1 MSIFMRKPISRILEE
16 QEHSGGTSLP
26 RVLGRSNLVLLGVGA
41 VVGTGIFVLTG
52 QAAAANAGPAIVL
65 SMVMAGLVSAL
76 AALCYSE
83 FAASVPVAGSA
94 YTYAYA
100 TLGEFVA
107 WIIGWD
113 LILEYALGAAT
124 VAVGWSG
131 NLVTLLRQFGVQ
143 FPAALS
149 AAPGTLVTL
158 AGGETVTAVFNLPA
172 VVITALVTI
181 LLVIGIKESANV
193 NNVVVVIKV
202 AVVLMVIAAGAVFF
216 NTRNFSPFVPANTG
230 TFGEYGLSG
239 IFRGAAVIFFAY
251 IGFDA
256 VSTSAQEAKDPQRD
270 MPVGIIGSLAVC
282 TILYVLVSAAMI
294 SLVPYQEM
302 RNQPAPLVI
311 AIESAERNAVGTAWA
326 VPMSALR
333 ILVTLGALAGLTS
346 VMLVMMMA
354 QPRIFLAMAK
364 DGLLP
369 PFAARIHPR
378 FRTPHITTVLTGVAV
393 AVASGFST
401 IGTLGN
407 LVNIGTLLAF
417 VIVAIGI
424 IFMRR
429 REPDAPRPFKVPLV
443 PWLPGLSA
451 VVSVVLMASLPW
463 ESWERLLIWM
473 GLGVAL
479 YFAYGYRHSRLR
491 GIAATRESVLTSR
504 VSSASPIAPK

>member
-1 MSIFMRKPISRILEE
+1 MSIFMRKPVARILAE
-16 QEHSGGTSLP
+16 QEHNGGTTLP
-26 RVLGRSNLVLLGVGA
+26 RVLTRTNLVALGVGA

-83 FAASVPVAGSA
+83 FATSVPIAGSA

-100 TLGEFVA
+100 TLGEFTA

-131 NLVTLLRQFGVQ
+131 NLVTLLRQFGMQ
-143 FPAALS
+143 FPPALS

-158 AGGETVTAVFNLPA
+158 ANGETVTAVFNLPA
-172 VVITALVTI
+172 VIITILVTI

-193 NNVVVVIKV
+193 NNVIVVIKV

-216 NTRNFSPFVPANTG
+216 NTRNFVPFIPENTG
-230 TFGEYGLSG
+230 TFGEYGISG

-270 MPVGIIGSLAVC
+270 MPVGIIGSLLIC

-311 AIESAERNAVGTAWA
+311 AIESAERNAVGTVWA
-326 VPMSALR
+326 VPMSVLR
-333 ILVTLGALAGLTS
+333 ILVTLGALAGLSS

-369 PFAARIHPR
+369 PWAARIHPR
-378 FRTPHITTVLTGVAV
+378 FRTPHITTILTGIAVGVA
-393 AVASGFST
+393 AGFST
-401 IGTLGN
+401 IGVLGA

-424 IFMRR
+424 IFLRR
-429 REPDAPRPFKVPLV
+429 REPDAPRPFKVPFV
-443 PWLPGLSA
+443 PWVPALSA
-451 VVSVVLMASLPW
+451 TFSLVLMASLPW

-473 GLGVAL
+473 GIGVAL
-479 YFAYGYRHSRLR
+479 YFVYGYRHSRLR
-491 GIAATRESVLTSR
+491 GSKAGR
-504 VSSASPIAPK
+504 

>member
-1 MSIFMRKPISRILEE
+1 MFMRKPIARILAE
-16 QEHSGGTSLP
+16 QEHGGEVTLP

-52 QAAAANAGPAIVL
+52 QAAAANAGPAIVI

-83 FAASVPVAGSA
+83 FAASVPIAGSA

-107 WIIGWD
+107 WVIGWD

-131 NLVTLLRQFGVQ
+131 NLVTLLRQFGIQ

-149 AAPGTLVTL
+149 AAPGTIVQLS
-158 AGGETVTAVFNLPA
+158 GGETVTAVFNLPA
-172 VVITALVTI
+172 VVITILVTI

-202 AVVLMVIAAGAVFF
+202 SVVLMVIAAGAVFF
-216 NTRNFSPFVPANTG
+216 NTRNFVPFIPENTG
-230 TFGEYGLSG
+230 TFGEYGISG

-256 VSTSAQEAKDPQRD
+256 VSTSAQEAKNPQRD
-270 MPVGIIGSLAVC
+270 MPFGIIGSLAIC

-294 SLVPYQEM
+294 SLVPYQQM
-302 RNQPAPLVI
+302 RNEPAPLVI
-311 AIESAERNAVGTAWA
+311 AVEAAERTAAGTMWA
-326 VPMSALR
+326 GPMAFLR

-354 QPRIFLAMAK
+354 QPRIFLAMAR

-369 PFAARIHPR
+369 PWAGKLHPK
-378 FRTPHITTVLTGVAV
+378 FRTPHITTVLTGLAV
-393 AVASGFST
+393 GIASGFST
-401 IGTLGN
+401 IGVLGA

-424 IFMRR
+424 IFMRK
-429 REPDAPRPFKVPLV
+429 REPDAPRPFKVPFV
-443 PWLPGLSA
+443 PWVPALSA
-451 VVSVVLMASLPW
+451 IVSVVLMASLPW
-463 ESWERLLIWM
+463 SSWERLLIWM
-473 GLGVAL
+473 AIGIAV
-479 YFAYGYRHSRLR
+479 YFAYGFRHSKLR
-491 GIAATRESVLTSR
+491 GATDK
-504 VSSASPIAPK
+504 ASPRPSTASDYA